1 MSIFEKEETKKNEV
15 VKQEETV
22 SLPTLS
28 DIEQMG
34 KPEETPKE
42 STGLKE
48 LFGSEEKEETVE
60 EMEERPAPRL
70 DLGTVPVFIKLDK
83 YEDILD
89 KISEIRKD
97 IEAIRSSIDALREM
111 EKMKEDNIGSLQIAV
126 EEVEKKF
133 LALDAEFV
141 KPTMHEES

>member
-1 MSIFEKEETKKNEV
+1 MPVLEKEKKEV

-28 DIEQMG
+28 DIEKMG
-34 KPEETPKE
+34 RGEEVTKE
-42 STGLKE
+42 SHDFKE
-48 LFGSEEKEETVE
+48 LVGSKQEGTVQDLEKL
-60 EMEERPAPRL
+60 APRVNL
-70 DLGTVPVFIKLDK
+70 KVVPVFIKLDK

-111 EKMKEDNIGSLQIAV
+111 EKMKGENMSSLQDAV

-141 KPTMHEES
+141 KPTQHEES